1 LHGRYQLINIADCLD
16 LGGVQLRMYRVVPWL
31 QRSAR
36 ECARRGS
43 TGGVARIRV
52 AAGTRGANHS
62 GMARNTVRSPRS
74 YDDIVRQTVVE
85 PDALPRPT
93 RDQEQAALDGFR
105 ALDPDEQVLHDRVL
119 QALATLGAAAS
130 RVTAEVSRELVTL
143 RGQVADVAMLRRIED
158 AVAYVTGVETIHNQ
172 VVVVAP

>member
-1 LHGRYQLINIADCLD
+1 VAL
-16 LGGVQLRMYRVVPWL
+16 LGSASRLALVVQTIL
-31 QRSAR
+31 
-36 ECARRGS
+36 
-43 TGGVARIRV
+43 
-52 AAGTRGANHS
+52 

-85 PDALPRPT
+85 PDTLPRPT
-93 RDQEQAALDGFR
+93 RDQEQAAREGFR

-119 QALATLGAAAS
+119 QALATLGPAAS

-143 RGQVADVAMLRRIED
+143 SGQVADVAMLRRIED